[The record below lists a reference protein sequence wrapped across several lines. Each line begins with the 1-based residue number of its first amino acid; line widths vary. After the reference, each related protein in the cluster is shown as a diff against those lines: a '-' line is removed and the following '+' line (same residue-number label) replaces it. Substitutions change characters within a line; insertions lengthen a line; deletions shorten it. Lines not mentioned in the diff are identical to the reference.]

1 MKKSRGEA
9 EGRNAVGFRL
19 GKTERR
25 IMHLLNSAPGGGPV
39 KMAELV
45 WRVAGRDPAPGE
57 SPKKAC
63 YSLYKAVLAA
73 AKRLERKG
81 LVRLEETGYAS
92 WEGRSVLAVA
102 LAEEPARPRRRPLF
116 ATRRKRREE
125 PPPSPEY
132 RRLLR
137 EARRILGV
145 RRQDPL

>member
-1 MKKSRGEA
+1 MKDSPGEAKSRDIS
-9 EGRNAVGFRL
+9 RFRL

-25 IMHLLNSAPGGGPV
+25 IMQILSSEPYGGPV
-39 KMAELV
+39 KMADLA

-116 ATRRKRREE
+116 VTRRKRREE
-125 PPPSPEY
+125 PLPSPEY

-137 EARRILGV
+137 EVRRILGL
-145 RRQDPL
+145 RRQEPL